1 MSAKL
6 PTPLFVYI
14 WPPAHVLTA
23 TIVLKCISDEFWK
36 KNLKLLTPLPA
47 VFSLIQFKVLD
58 KLSKLYPDRITEAG
72 SRCSQSPFNLTHMLW
87 SCPKLFSYWQSCFK
101 SMPDILGLNMNASLH
116 VAIVGPPR
124 DELRA
129 ATTQNNVLAFA
140 FLVARKKILLLW
152 KPSRPPS
159 FKARLQNSLVS
170 VKVRKS

>member
-47 VFSLIQFKVLD
+47 VLSLIQFKVLD

-72 SRCSQSPFNLTHMLW
+72 SRCSLSPFNLTHVVVVPQTIQLLAV
-87 SCPKLFSYWQSCFK
+87 LFQIY
-101 SMPDILGLNMNASLH
+101 A
-116 VAIVGPPR
+116 
-124 DELRA
+124 
-129 ATTQNNVLAFA
+129 
-140 FLVARKKILLLW
+140 
-152 KPSRPPS
+152 
-159 FKARLQNSLVS
+159 
-170 VKVRKS
+170 